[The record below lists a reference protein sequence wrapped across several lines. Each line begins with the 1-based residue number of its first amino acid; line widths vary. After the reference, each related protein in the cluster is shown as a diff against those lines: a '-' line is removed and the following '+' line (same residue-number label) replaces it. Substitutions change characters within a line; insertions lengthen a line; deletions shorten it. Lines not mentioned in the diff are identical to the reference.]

1 MAKRNIVLFIAYSAV
16 ICACLAL
23 MKDFGTAIIFFVAF
37 LVIAFLRSGNFAT
50 IALAIAATG
59 FAGVLVLRFYPTRET
74 GLRRGA
80 MCGTMR
86 SRPGI
91 PRRAR

>member
-37 LVIAFLRSGNFAT
+37 LVIAFLRSGRT
-50 IALAIAATG
+50 DVLALE
-59 FAGVLVLRFYPTRET
+59 FGVDGLIH
-74 GLRRGA
+74 GLRQVCNPDKLA
-80 MCGTMR
+80 Y
-86 SRPGI
+86 
-91 PRRAR
+91 AL